1 MNRKTPLLIFFLL
14 VGSSIISSI
23 ICYHSRE
30 TYINNDVQ
38 RALAMTMA
46 EREYGVVD
54 ADTIRTY
61 RNYISI
67 PEIKDTASI
76 SVRTSDSGN
85 GTILEANAGCGFLTI
100 LASSDQ
106 RTSGTFATLALLW
119 AVGCLWYN
127 RKYRLSVIPVNDG
140 LSYGGLHYMEDEARF
155 MTDKGEEVRLTP
167 MQHQLMEMFFRSSS
181 HTLSKQMICDA
192 LWPKKPD
199 ASDTLYTLIR
209 RLKPI
214 VEENSDL
221 KIECDRGKSYTLI
234 NK

>member
-1 MNRKTPLLIFFLL
+1 MNRKTPLLIFLLL

-30 TYINNDVQ
+30 AYINSDVQ

-61 RNYISI
+61 RNYITI
-67 PEIKDTASI
+67 DEVRDTASI
-76 SVRTSDSGN
+76 SVRTSDSGE
-85 GTILEANAGCGFLTI
+85 GTVLEANAGCGFMTI
-100 LASSDQ
+100 LASSNQ
-106 RTSGTFATLALLW
+106 RTSGTFATLAVLW
-119 AVGCLWYN
+119 AIGCLWYN
-127 RKYRLSVIPVNDG
+127 RKNRLSVITVDDV
-140 LSYGGLHYMEDEARF
+140 LSYGGLRYMEDGARF
-155 MTDKGEEVRLTP
+155 MTDKGEVVKLTP
-167 MQHQLMEMFFRSSS
+167 MQQQLMEMFFRSSS
-181 HTLSKQMICDA
+181 HTLSKQAICDA

-214 VEENSDL
+214 VEENSNL
-221 KIECDRGKSYTLI
+221 KIECDRGKSYILI